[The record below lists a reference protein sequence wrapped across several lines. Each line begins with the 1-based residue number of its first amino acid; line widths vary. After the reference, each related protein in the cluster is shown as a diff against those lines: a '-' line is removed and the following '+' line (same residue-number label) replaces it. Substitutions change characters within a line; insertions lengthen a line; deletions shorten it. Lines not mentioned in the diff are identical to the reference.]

1 MSNNIKKELLGLMQ
15 KAVKLEVEKNG
26 NEASRY
32 CPVILHQPKRPK
44 KLKQVMKILLCK
56 WKENREVE
64 MMQSISSYINP
75 NTRGLTSNYKNTAI
89 KDKEAY
95 NGVMSQHLLNPVED
109 LVQALGQMQLYLHLL
124 QQKMKIEHQ
133 IKRNRKNLE
142 NIILV
147 LADMAIIISHKIHI
161 EVCQWLLNGMI
172 VAALLN
178 LCGKIQTKCRAYKN

>member
-1 MSNNIKKELLGLMQ
+1 MSNNIKKELLSLMQ
-15 KAVKLEVEKNG
+15 KAVKLEVEQNG

-44 KLKQVMKILLCK
+44 KQKQVMKILLCK

-142 NIILV
+142 N
-147 LADMAIIISHKIHI
+147 
-161 EVCQWLLNGMI
+161 
-172 VAALLN
+172 
-178 LCGKIQTKCRAYKN
+178 RR

>member
-44 KLKQVMKILLCK
+44 KQKQVMKILLCK

-142 NIILV
+142 N
-147 LADMAIIISHKIHI
+147 
-161 EVCQWLLNGMI
+161 
-172 VAALLN
+172 
-178 LCGKIQTKCRAYKN
+178 RR